1 MAWHFIEYCDLSTR
15 GASLNVSL
23 RELRNPI
30 FNEIRHAIYVLLYT
44 TKKIQ
49 IYSKNLKTRRYSAIT
64 AMSVQ

>member
-1 MAWHFIEYCDLSTR
+1 MGDIQRRKEE
-15 GASLNVSL
+15 LNILL
-23 RELRNPI
+23 RKELINPI

-44 TKKIQ
+44 TKKKIQ